1 MSQPATSSRLTNSA
15 VNIIGATTAVN
26 TNFGLNKIG
35 VTGNSFDISSS
46 SGTVTLGI
54 TGTGN
59 VQIGNG
65 TSGTVTFPGAT
76 TFTQPV
82 NGGTFTGT
90 AINGTAAT
98 TALTIGSNL
107 TTGSVTIGSQS
118 ANTVTIGANST
129 GATGTVNVGTG
140 AANIN
145 IGSTAA
151 SAIVLGR
158 TGGSV
163 TLGPPLTLGA
173 APTAFGQL
181 GFMTGAPLS
190 LSGSSTFV
198 TNLNSPFDYGTF
210 TFSTPGVWIVNYML
224 YGAAG
229 ATAQATLA
237 VTSSAS
243 GLVYNIG
250 ASTTAF
256 AQTNFAPPSGGNG
269 TNLMFAA
276 GSFIT
281 TNTGTAVTY
290 NTYINVQEGTLN
302 PYRSN
307 SYCYFTRIG

>member
-1 MSQPATSSRLTNSA
+1 MSQPVTSSRLTNSA

-82 NGGTFTGT
+82 NGGVFTGT
-90 AINGTAAT
+90 ASNGTAAT

-107 TTGSVTIGSQS
+107 TTGSVTIGAQS
-118 ANTVTIGANST
+118 ANTVTIGANSI

-140 AANIN
+140 SANIN

-173 APTAFGQL
+173 APTTSGQL
-181 GFMTGAPLS
+181 GHIKQLS
-190 LSGSSTFV
+190 LGSTYAV
-198 TNLNSPFDYGTF
+198 PNSSNVANPFGATI
-210 TFSTPGVWIVNYML
+210 SLEPGVYSMTHQ
-224 YGAAG
+224 YQFKAA
-229 ATAQATLA
+229 
-237 VTSSAS
+237 
-243 GLVYNIG
+243 
-250 ASTTAF
+250 
-256 AQTNFAPPSGGNG
+256 
-269 TNLMFAA
+269 
-276 GSFIT
+276 
-281 TNTGTAVTY
+281 TGTASVITSIFISSFLTTGAFYIGTYGLNPTNQTVSNTTNNNYTLNMSCVFSTSVSNTLTPEMFVTY
-290 NTYINVQEGTLN
+290 TGGNLNLIVNNTF
-302 PYRSN
+302 
-307 SYCYFTRIG
+307 FTVVRIG

>member
-82 NGGTFTGT
+82 NGGVFTGT

-107 TTGSVTIGSQS
+107 TTGSVTIGAQS

-140 AANIN
+140 SATIN

-151 SAIVLGR
+151 SAIVIGNTAGTVTLR
-158 TGGSV
+158 CPI
-163 TLGPPLTLGA
+163 TLGPE
-173 APTAFGQL
+173 PTTAGQL
-181 GFMTGAPLS
+181 GFVT
-190 LSGSSTFV
+190 LSGNGAI
-198 TNLNSPFDYGTF
+198 TNLTVNTTNSPLDYASF
-210 TFSTPGVWIVNYML
+210 AWNTPGVWIVNYFY
-224 YGAAG
+224 YGG
-229 ATAQATLA
+229 TSTL
-237 VTSSAS
+237 TTNAS
-243 GLVYNIG
+243 LSLFTGSTGGYTLG
-250 ASTTAF
+250 AST
-256 AQTNFAPPSGGNG
+256 APWVVTTVAPVGGVGG
-269 TNLMFAA
+269 TNAIVA
-276 GSFIT
+276 GGSFIT
-281 TNTGTAVTY
+281 TNTGATVTWDVCVNVY
-290 NTYINVQEGTLN
+290 SGSIATYRGWAYT
-302 PYRSN
+302 S
-307 SYCYFTRIG
+307 FTRIG

>member
-82 NGGTFTGT
+82 NGGVFTGT

-98 TALTIGSNL
+98 TAFTIGSNL
-107 TTGSVTIGSQS
+107 TTGSVTIGAQS
-118 ANTVTIGANST
+118 ANTVTIGANSI

-140 AANIN
+140 SANIN

-173 APTAFGQL
+173 APTTSAHL
-181 GFMTGAPLS
+181 GGSIDVS
-190 LSGSSTFV
+190 LTLTANATVNNASGRYNQGS
-198 TNLNSPFDYGTF
+198 F
-210 TFSTPGVWIVNYML
+210 TFSTHGVWLVSFYIASLVTGSSPSAVLGLFTGTSPY
-224 YGAAG
+224 
-229 ATAQATLA
+229 TAVSSPF
-237 VTSSAS
+237 VTVTQGDPNFTCFAS
-243 GLVYNIG
+243 GSFVSVIT
-250 ASTTAF
+250 AS
-256 AQTNFAPPSGGNG
+256 
-269 TNLMFAA
+269 
-276 GSFIT
+276 
-281 TNTGTAVTY
+281 VTF
-290 NTYINVQEGTLN
+290 TMYINVFSGSMFMNGSQCEVI
-302 PYRSN
+302 
-307 SYCYFTRIG
+307 FTRLA